1 MGEST
6 LSHFPNRRFASPT
19 PRRLRTVP
27 ESPSSSLGFYLNSDN
42 NLALQKYDTPFPQS
56 GFSQALLSHHQAMT
70 IERWTW

>member
-6 LSHFPNRRFASPT
+6 LSHFPTPGFASPT

-42 NLALQKYDTPFPQS
+42 NLAHQMYDTPVSQS
-56 GFSQALLSHHQAMT
+56 GFSQALLSHRQAMT